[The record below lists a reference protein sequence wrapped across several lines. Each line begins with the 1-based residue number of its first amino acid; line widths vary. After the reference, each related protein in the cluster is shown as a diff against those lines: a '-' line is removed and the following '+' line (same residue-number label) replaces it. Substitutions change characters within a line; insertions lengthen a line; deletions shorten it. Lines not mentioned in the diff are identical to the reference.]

1 MGFMTTLFLKVLF
14 IIAMYA
20 ISVTMFHRLASKRL
34 RVKRRRFFSFD
45 TVNEE
50 HERGDKLLR
59 YLTLVILIAGFIL
72 HILNDFD
79 SEYWF
84 LQPYFI
90 VAFSFIVRH
99 LWKSF
104 VERKAFSDNRE
115 SIYTLMETGIN
126 LLLFTLLFT
135 SNFWL
140 F

>member
-1 MGFMTTLFLKVLF
+1 MGFMTAFLLKILF
-14 IIAMYA
+14 IIGVY
-20 ISVTMFHRLASKRL
+20 IILVSLIHRVASKRL
-34 RVKRRRFFSFD
+34 DVKKRKFFSFD

-59 YLTLVILIAGFIL
+59 YLTLVILAGGFIL
-72 HILNDFD
+72 HVVNDFE

-84 LQPYFI
+84 FQPYFI
-90 VAFSFIVRH
+90 LAFFFIMRH

-126 LLLFTLLFT
+126 LLLFAVLFT
-135 SNFWL
+135 SDFWL